1 MTLALPRRTRR
12 PRTLTAL
19 SSGLSSGLPAA
30 LLTGVLAAAALTGC
44 SSDEDAAAEP
54 DASPVAPSSSIPRSD
69 GPSDL
74 ATPEA
79 GRYPTYVAI
88 GDSFTAAP
96 LAGPTGDQ
104 QCLRSAQNY
113 PAQVAEA
120 LGAELTDVSCTGAD
134 TAALVGSQRV
144 LGGGAVPPQLEAL
157 QPDTSLVTIGI
168 GGNDFGIYSTLT
180 GTCVKAATQDR
191 DGAPCRTAL
200 GRGGVAEL
208 ERNIRTVGDRLEAVV
223 EGVRQRAPEA
233 EVVVVGY
240 PEIVPADGTCPDLLP
255 LAAGDYPF
263 AARMARLL
271 AQVQERAAAAVDV
284 PYVDLYAASD
294 GHDVCSDDPWVNG
307 RVTSAATALAYH
319 PLKVEQEAV
328 AGLVLE
334 KLAD

>member
-1 MTLALPRRTRR
+1 MTPTTTARRLR
-12 PRTLTAL
+12 TAL
-19 SSGLSSGLPAA
+19 LPTV
-30 LLTGVLAAAALTGC
+30 LLAALTAGC
-44 SSDEDAAAEP
+44 GGSDDTGAEP
-54 DASPVAPSSSIPRSD
+54 DATPVTPSSSIPRSD
-69 GPSDL
+69 GPSPL
-74 ATPEA
+74 ATPEP

-96 LAGPTGDQ
+96 LAGPTADQ
-104 QCLRSAQNY
+104 RCLRSAQNY

-134 TAALVGSQRV
+134 TASLIGSQRV
-144 LGGGAVPPQLEAL
+144 LGGGVVPPQLDAL

-180 GTCVKAATQDR
+180 GTCPRAAAQDR
-191 DGAPCRTAL
+191 DGSPCRDAL
-200 GRGGVAEL
+200 GRDGVAEL
-208 ERNIRTVGDRLEAVV
+208 EANIRTVGDRLVAVV

-240 PEIVPADGTCPDLLP
+240 PEIVPADATCPELLP
-255 LAAGDYPF
+255 LAEGDHPF

-271 AQVQERAAAAVDV
+271 AQVQERAAERADV
-284 PYVDLYAASD
+284 AYVDTYAASD
-294 GHDVCSDDPWVNG
+294 GHDVCSEDPWVNG

-334 KLAD
+334 KLTSAG